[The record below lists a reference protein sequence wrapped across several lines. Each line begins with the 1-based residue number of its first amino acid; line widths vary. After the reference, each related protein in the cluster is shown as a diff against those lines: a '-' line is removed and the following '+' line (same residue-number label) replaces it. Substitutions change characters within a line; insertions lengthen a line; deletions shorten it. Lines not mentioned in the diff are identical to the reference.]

1 MVFYN
6 GSYYDY
12 HFIIKYLA
20 EEFEKQFTCLGE
32 STEKFI
38 TFSVPIEKQ
47 VTRIDKN
54 WEEIT
59 KTISWRLKFIDSE
72 RFMVSSL
79 SNFVDNFA
87 EGFHKI
93 KGKHQH
99 NEKKCETFR
108 IKYKYWHCFP

>member
-20 EEFEKQFTCLGE
+20 EEFEKKFTCLGE

-54 WEEIT
+54 
-59 KTISWRLKFIDSE
+59 
-72 RFMVSSL
+72 
-79 SNFVDNFA
+79 
-87 EGFHKI
+87 
-93 KGKHQH
+93 
-99 NEKKCETFR
+99 
-108 IKYKYWHCFP
+108 